1 MKCLYGR
8 QECMFLK
15 KNKCPRENECLF
27 AGEFKTEMKRKAKQG
42 GVEIKNADPGEI
54 CCQGTDQQGMG
65 IRNESG

>member
-27 AGEFKTEMKRKAKQG
+27 AGEVKTKKKQKMKKGGTAPEHDDSGEICGEGTDQG
-42 GVEIKNADPGEI
+42 GVEIRD
-54 CCQGTDQQGMG
+54 
-65 IRNESG
+65 